1 MKWNEHP
8 GPHAPTAE
16 EIWSFRARR
25 QNIYWDGDEMAEK
38 LSNTLSDVEFYM
50 FNDYYYCDW
59 EDLVA
64 MLLDLFSMPHNK
76 DHTWPAHVQPIFVY
90 IPSPLM
96 FKRGWDALTPHL
108 SDADWAVTTVAIF
121 AERLRF

>member
-1 MKWNEHP
+1 
-8 GPHAPTAE
+8 
-16 EIWSFRARR
+16 
-25 QNIYWDGDEMAEK
+25 MADK

-96 FKRGWDALTPHL
+96 FKRGWDALAPHL
-108 SDADWAVTTVAIF
+108 SDADWGYRRYSSVFEAAEDRENNERMTGYLIRDCYCDCTVIASGC
-121 AERLRF
+121 